1 MPVEPTT
8 VRIDVDSDVPAYR
21 QIVDAL
27 RTHLVAGVLKPDDTL
42 PPVRQI
48 AADLG
53 IHFNTVAEAYRILAD
68 EGWLELRR
76 RTGARVLDRKAPT
89 RAQARH
95 KRAFMRRL
103 NEIAAEAVARG
114 ISEDEISGGLRLV
127 ADSVDGGSA

>member
-8 VRIDVDSDVPAYR
+8 IRINVDSDVPAYR

-27 RTHLVAGVLKPDDTL
+27 RTHLVSGRLKPDDTL

-53 IHFNTVAEAYRILAD
+53 VHFNTVAEAYRTLAQ

-76 RTGARVLDRKAPT
+76 RTGARVLDRKAPS
-89 RAQARH
+89 RVPARG
-95 KRAFMRRL
+95 KRAFVKRL
-103 NEIAAEAVARG
+103 NEIVAEALSQGIPVDDVSNNLRGVAEG
-114 ISEDEISGGLRLV
+114 IE
-127 ADSVDGGSA
+127 A